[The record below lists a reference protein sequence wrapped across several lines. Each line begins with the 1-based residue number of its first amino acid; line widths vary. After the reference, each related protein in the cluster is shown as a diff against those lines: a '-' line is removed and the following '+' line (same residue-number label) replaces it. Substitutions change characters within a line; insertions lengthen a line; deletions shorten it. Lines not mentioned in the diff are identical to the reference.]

1 MRQTFSKDERL
12 CSHIIIRR
20 LFAGGLT
27 FNLRPFRVTWLLQPL
42 DLPSPVQVLISV
54 PKYNFRKAVHRNLIR
69 RRIKEAYRMNKH
81 LIYNSFILTKYLL
94 KLNNR
99 IDYFLAIFLL
109 YFTQI
114 IFTLELL
121 GIFSRL
127 TLVNVLSK

>member
-81 LIYNSFILTKYLL
+81 LIYNSLSSKGRQMAICITYTAKEIEPSDLIQGKIILLL
-94 KLNNR
+94 QRL
-99 IDYFLAIFLL
+99 
-109 YFTQI
+109 I
-114 IFTLELL
+114 IENEKVT
-121 GIFSRL
+121 G
-127 TLVNVLSK
+127 